1 MKESIFR
8 NLRGVRKLMLATLTT
23 DNDTTLAYDT
33 PVRFAGVREIGG
45 EEEESSGTEYYDN
58 QASIVISAEWA
69 DTYSVTTS
77 VLDDGN
83 QSKNRRKKSRYRKR
97 YLLRYSKKQ
106 TIRSSWFYW

>member
-23 DNDTTLAYDT
+23 DNDTTLAYDS

-58 QASIVISAEWA
+58 QASIVISAEGA

-77 VLDDGN
+77 VLDDETRAK
-83 QSKNRRKKSRYRKR
+83 SKEEKQIPKKVFTS
-97 YLLRYSKKQ
+97 LLQK
-106 TIRSSWFYW
+106 TDHT